1 MTDRAVLSDDR
12 VDPDDDR
19 VDPDDDRFD
28 SGDNRPESNVDRS
41 GSGVD
46 RRTVLGALAGAGSTA
61 VAGCSDSGSGSAS
74 NDAATGDL
82 DPEALD
88 KLAARFAP
96 TLYFDAAEPW
106 FPTDPRPY
114 TVEEDGETVV
124 DGFAAFDGYHERY
137 DEAGEPPNPTVFY
150 NGIRYED
157 SPLAVVQ
164 FWFYSAFDQF
174 TANFHWH
181 DWEVL
186 HVFVDLD
193 TGDPQLYVASSHSR
207 SVPNNEFLDPDPDA
221 VPRILPE
228 LGSHSSTLSVNEIPD
243 GFQRVGEEGLLADIT
258 NTTIDTVEDLLGV
271 PIAYG
276 LPRDE
281 GMRLPF
287 VVPEYEGEPIYEHP
301 DLPAVTSESL
311 VDGALTVRSLD
322 ELRSPPTDLPLR
334 ETGIAFRH
342 ADREDAGADET
353 AEAVIGYD
361 LVESAELEDIAAF
374 TGPQLSFEFAVPEI
388 AEDTV
393 AGHITTT
400 GVPWEQPRYENPEL
414 DVTAGNHRAE
424 LADRY
429 DAIAAAD
436 SFAAGAADG
445 LDAVVARVTEATES
459 DEAPDGEGLTTTAA
473 SVESFV
479 LIESD
484 PEAVPTFGGGV
495 AVAQGVPEGDHR
507 ITVNGAGQAPHSE
520 ELAVAADEPVTT
532 AGVDGEIPL
541 VARENARKVELSDEG
556 SETDVTR
563 TAVEDDFAGRIY
575 DSAVDGSDAVYVH
588 AGGAYTTEVRDAA
601 DEVGAYRVNP
611 EPPGAGGGDGSN
623 DSEGSNDTSEEP
635 GPIRIERPETGAAS
649 LAGFVADIAE
659 ETRAE
664 VAATVAEE
672 GDEEEEGA
680 DDSDG
685 DDSDTSDDG
694 SGGSSEG
701 GGSGG
706 SGGGP
711 SNAVN
716 GLERALAAAVDAAER
731 AEERAREG
739 DGEGTDRQLEN
750 VISRIARIE
759 ERLAAAREGLP
770 PGLANA
776 SDRRIAQATRRVE
789 QAQDAEKL

>member
-1 MTDRAVLSDDR
+1 VTDRPAPDGDR
-12 VDPDDDR
+12 RTV
-19 VDPDDDRFD
+19 
-28 SGDNRPESNVDRS
+28 G
-41 GSGVD
+41 
-46 RRTVLGALAGAGSTA
+46 RRTVLGALAGAGSAA
-61 VAGCSDSGSGSAS
+61 VAGCSGSEPD
-74 NDAATGDL
+74 DAATIDFEQERL
-82 DPEALD
+82 DE
-88 KLAARFAP
+88 LAARFAP
-96 TLYFDAAEPW
+96 TLYFDSAEPW

-114 TVEEDGETVV
+114 AAEEDGETVV

-137 DEAGEPPNPTVFY
+137 EEAGEPPNPTVFY
-150 NGIRYED
+150 NGVRYED

-207 SVPNNEFLDPDPDA
+207 SVPNNEFLDPDPDV

-228 LGSHSSTLSVNEIPD
+228 LGSHSSTLSVNEDPD
-243 GFQRVGEEGLLADIT
+243 QFQRVGEEGLLADIT

-287 VVPEYEGEPIYEHP
+287 VVPEYEGAPIYEHP
-301 DLPAVTSESL
+301 DLPSVTEGSL

-322 ELRSPPTDLPLR
+322 ALRSPPTDLPLR
-334 ETGIAFRH
+334 ETGVAFRH
-342 ADREDAGADET
+342 ADREDPIADET
-353 AEAVIGYD
+353 VDEVVGYE

-374 TGPQLSFEFAVPEI
+374 TGPQLSFEFAVPEVV
-388 AEDTV
+388 EDAV
-393 AGHITTT
+393 ASHITTT
-400 GVPWEQPRYENPEL
+400 GVPWEQPRYENPAL

-429 DAIAAAD
+429 EAIAEDESYGAE
-436 SFAAGAADG
+436 AAGA
-445 LDAVVARVTEATES
+445 LDAVVARVTTATET
-459 DEAPDGEGLTTTAA
+459 DEAPDGEGLTTTEA

-484 PEAVPTFGGGV
+484 PEAVPTFAGGV
-495 AVAQGVPEGDHR
+495 AVANGVPEGDHR
-507 ITVNGAGQAPHSE
+507 LTVNGAGQAPHSE
-520 ELAVAADEPVTT
+520 QLTVAADEPVTA

-541 VARENARKVELSDEG
+541 VARENARKVELSDAE
-556 SETDVTR
+556 SDADLTR

-575 DSAVDGSDAVYVH
+575 DSAIDGSDAVYVH
-588 AGGAYTTEVRDAA
+588 AGGAYTTEVRDAD

-611 EPPGAGGGDGSN
+611 DPPGSGD
-623 DSEGSNDTSEEP
+623 DSDDGDDGEGRP
-635 GPIRIERPETGAAS
+635 PIRIERPETGAAP
-649 LAGFVADIAE
+649 LAGYVADVAE
-659 ETRAE
+659 ETRAA
-664 VAATVAEE
+664 VAAAAAE
-672 GDEEEEGA
+672 
-680 DDSDG
+680 
-685 DDSDTSDDG
+685 SDDG
-694 SGGSSEG
+694 DSDDDDGGTG
-701 GGSGG
+701 GGTNGG
-706 SGGGP
+706 SGGGNDTDGGP
-711 SNAVN
+711 TNAIN
-716 GLERALAAAVDAAER
+716 GLERALAAAVEAARR

-750 VISRIARIE
+750 VADRIARIE

-776 SDRRIAQATRRVE
+776 TGRRIEQATKRVE
-789 QAQDAEKL
+789 QAQNAGKL

>member
-1 MTDRAVLSDDR
+1 MAGSDGNE
-12 VDPDDDR
+12 DPNGT
-19 VDPDDDRFD
+19 VG
-28 SGDNRPESNVDRS
+28 GDGSD
-41 GSGVD
+41 GSGTAGGGVAEADGARVD
-46 RRTVLGALAGAGSTA
+46 RRTVLGGLALTGSVALAGCGGDEADGGGEADGGDEPSGGGAGEDGGSGDRSTA
-61 VAGCSDSGSGSAS
+61 G
-74 NDAATGDL
+74 L
-82 DPEALD
+82 DRERLD
-88 KLAARFAP
+88 ELAARFAP

-114 TVEEDGETVV
+114 AVEEDGETVV
-124 DGFAAFDGYHERY
+124 DGFEAFNGYHERY
-137 DEAGEPPNPTVFY
+137 DETGEPPAPTVFY
-150 NGIRYED
+150 NGMRYED

-207 SVPNNEFLDPDPDA
+207 SVPNNEFLDPDPNV

-243 GFQRVGEEGLLADIT
+243 RFRRVGEEGLLADIT

-281 GMRLPF
+281 GARLPF
-287 VVPEYEGEPIYEHP
+287 VVPEYEGEPIYDHP
-301 DLPAVTSESL
+301 DLPAVSEGSL

-322 ELRSPPTDLPLR
+322 ALRSPPTDLPLR

-342 ADREDAGADET
+342 GGRPADGEDAAP
-353 AEAVIGYD
+353 AEEAAESVVEYD
-361 LVESAELEDIAAF
+361 LVESAELEGISAF
-374 TGPQLSFEFAVPEI
+374 TGPQLSFEFAVPQ
-388 AEDTV
+388 AVEDAV
-393 AGHITTT
+393 ASHITTT
-400 GVPWEQPRYENPEL
+400 GVPWDQPRYENPAL
-414 DVTAGNHRAE
+414 DITAGNHRSEMA
-424 LADRY
+424 ARY
-429 DAIAAAD
+429 DAIADDPSFGDDAAEALD
-436 SFAAGAADG
+436 S
-445 LDAVVARVTEATES
+445 VVARVTRATES
-459 DEAPDGEGLTTTAA
+459 DEAPDGEGLTTTGS

-484 PEAVPTFGGGV
+484 PEAVPTFAGGV
-495 AVAQGVPEGDHR
+495 AVANGVPEGDHR
-507 ITVNGAGQAPHSE
+507 VTVNGAGRAPHSE
-520 ELAVAADEPVTT
+520 TLTVSPDEAVTT

-541 VARENARKVELSDEG
+541 VAREDARKVELSDAD
-556 SETDVTR
+556 SDVDLTR
-563 TAVEDDFAGRIY
+563 TAIEDDFAGRIY
-575 DSAVDGSDAVYVH
+575 DSAIDGSDAAYVH
-588 AGGAYTTEVRDAA
+588 AGGAYTTEVRDAD

-611 EPPGAGGGDGSN
+611 DPSASGSDGDGG
-623 DSEGSNDTSEEP
+623 EGGPE
-635 GPIRIERPETGAAS
+635 PIRIERPETGAAP
-649 LAGFVADIAE
+649 LAGYVADVAE
-659 ETRAE
+659 ETRAA
-664 VAATVAEE
+664 VAAAAAES
-672 GDEEEEGA
+672 GDGGD
-680 DDSDG
+680 DDSG
-685 DDSDTSDDG
+685 GGNG
-694 SGGSSEG
+694 SGGG
-701 GGSGG
+701 GG

-739 DGEGTDRQLEN
+739 DAPGTERQLAN
-750 VISRIARIE
+750 VLDRIARIQ

-776 SDRRIAQATRRVE
+776 TGKRVKQAAKRVE
-789 QAQDAEKL
+789 QARNADKL